1 MLFAAAVL
9 AGVLAL
15 VGVSYFSSDDAAG
28 PAPTA
33 AGSEPGRSASA
44 DLTQLRNQVHDL
56 RSGAC
61 PHPDTAAATLAD
73 YATAAAA
80 GGTYTAE
87 APLLTEALRTLSSS
101 CGAEYTL
108 SLSTALGDI
117 AAPADFQSFAASRQ
131 WWKLVRPAP
140 PEATRLES
148 FTTPMNNV
156 RCSLDEKAVNCTIF
170 TYDYVSP
177 PGCEGEPANY
187 TVGLTGTTTA
197 GCSTQV
203 STAKE
208 VPYGSVVAAHGFA
221 CTADQYA
228 GISCWSE
235 LTGHGFTVRRAAEEL
250 F

>member
-1 MLFAAAVL
+1 M
-9 AGVLAL
+9 
-15 VGVSYFSSDDAAG
+15 
-28 PAPTA
+28 
-33 AGSEPGRSASA
+33 
-44 DLTQLRNQVHDL
+44 
-56 RSGAC
+56 
-61 PHPDTAAATLAD
+61 
-73 YATAAAA
+73 
-80 GGTYTAE
+80 
-87 APLLTEALRTLSSS
+87 
-101 CGAEYTL
+101 
-108 SLSTALGDI
+108 STALGDI

-156 RCSLDEKAVNCTIF
+156 RCSLDEKAANCTIF

-187 TVGLTGTTTA
+187 TVGLTGTTTS

-235 LTGHGFTVRRAAEEL
+235 LTGHGPRRDGAAARNGPGVARSDGAQ
-250 F
+250 

>member
-1 MLFAAAVL
+1 MGGEEASDMTSESTSHTTPVSEPAPAPDSSTEPAPRLVVGAALVADL
-9 AGVLAL
+9 TNPSGVLA
-15 VGVSYFSSDDAAG
+15 
-28 PAPTA
+28 
-33 AGSEPGRSASA
+33 
-44 DLTQLRNQVHDL
+44 TQ
-56 RSGAC
+56 
-61 PHPDTAAATLAD
+61 
-73 YATAAAA
+73 
-80 GGTYTAE
+80 
-87 APLLTEALRTLSSS
+87 
-101 CGAEYTL
+101 
-108 SLSTALGDI
+108 
-117 AAPADFQSFAASRQ
+117 
-131 WWKLVRPAP
+131 RPAP

-235 LTGHGFTVRRAAEEL
+235 LTGHGFTVRRAAEEV